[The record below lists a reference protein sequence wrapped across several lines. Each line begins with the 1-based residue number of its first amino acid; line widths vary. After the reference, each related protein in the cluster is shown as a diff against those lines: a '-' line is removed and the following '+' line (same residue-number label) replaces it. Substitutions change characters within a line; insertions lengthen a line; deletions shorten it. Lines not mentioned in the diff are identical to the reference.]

1 MRLRVFV
8 DETQLGDRGLLTVG
22 DVLESDLRGFP
33 VGYLA
38 FPIPR
43 GTKVLRRTGVFEYL
57 FGGEIRQVRSETI
70 PDHPGHVW
78 QQVLLDCGL
87 PMTIHHIGWG
97 PLPLRGDLD
106 APKEVTSTSV
116 GAYIGGVVVL
126 MADISFFSP
135 RRLAPGVDAKVIGVE
150 VMRVKEG
157 AVIEAESVRS
167 IDFLSPDGKGALGA
181 ILEIDVER
189 V

>member
-1 MRLRVFV
+1 
-8 DETQLGDRGLLTVG
+8 
-22 DVLESDLRGFP
+22 
-33 VGYLA
+33 
-38 FPIPR
+38 
-43 GTKVLRRTGVFEYL
+43 
-57 FGGEIRQVRSETI
+57 
-70 PDHPGHVW
+70 
-78 QQVLLDCGL
+78 
-87 PMTIHHIGWG
+87 MTIHHIGWG